1 MDIADQI
8 YETALDGKGNL
19 KELSVVLTN
28 ILKKVE
34 AKRKVNALFVD

>member
-8 YETALDGKGNL
+8 YDTALDGKYNL

-34 AKRKVNALFVD
+34 AKRKVNTLFVD